1 MRLLVLRLL
10 FCIIS
15 SEKKRKKTP
24 KQINRTVTES
34 STLFNS
40 APFQQ
45 MRRLLLFLVL
55 HSHLPWEWWYL
66 LAIVGIRA
74 GSDSV
79 SQRPM
84 YHAPVGK
91 ESCQRNVL
99 NAQWTDRS
107 LFLGLL
113 MLERLALYLWHD
125 METFPSSL
133 SFVFWFCLFVLCF
146 QHA

>member
-99 NAQWTDRS
+99 NAQWTD
-107 LFLGLL
+107 
-113 MLERLALYLWHD
+113 H
-125 METFPSSL
+125 ET
-133 SFVFWFCLFVLCF
+133 VTRAQKLCRRREKKWGVEGGRKW
-146 QHA
+146 QM